1 MNAAD
6 GFSMERILQILDAL
20 LQCGEKMRTAS
31 NKRVELEMT
40 FVSLCAEP
48 LPERKAAPVLPQKN
62 STENLKKAEPDPIFE
77 ETKKEHKEQKEQADG
92 ISFAEEAAD
101 KYRFTDEDAP
111 PWEEPGEK
119 VEIPEKASHMPPE
132 RPTEPK
138 APEITEER
146 RPAPP
151 AFDAALAQKSAE
163 SAPPAPDG
171 VVRFDKWPEVLVA
184 LSDINR
190 MMSATLRGSS
200 AYLKGE
206 NLLLIKSGNPMFFEL
221 IRKESKNKNDIRS
234 ALMKVTGK
242 QFRLGP
248 YEAAEKAK
256 ADPMKAFLDEMKAKG
271 VDVVE
276 S

>member
-1 MNAAD
+1 M
-6 GFSMERILQILDAL
+6 
-20 LQCGEKMRTAS
+20 
-31 NKRVELEMT
+31 
-40 FVSLCAEP
+40 
-48 LPERKAAPVLPQKN
+48 
-62 STENLKKAEPDPIFE
+62 
-77 ETKKEHKEQKEQADG
+77 
-92 ISFAEEAAD
+92 
-101 KYRFTDEDAP
+101 
-111 PWEEPGEK
+111 
-119 VEIPEKASHMPPE
+119 
-132 RPTEPK
+132 
-138 APEITEER
+138 
-146 RPAPP
+146 
-151 AFDAALAQKSAE
+151 
-163 SAPPAPDG
+163 
-171 VVRFDKWPEVLVA
+171 A